1 MVAIGENIL
10 WLLVLIGVMIMIHE
24 FGHFWAA
31 RYFDVKVEAF
41 SLGFG
46 PRLFGFR
53 RGETDYRVSAI
64 LIGGYVKMAG
74 DSVPLEPATVD
85 SGGKPALTLPA
96 AWAGTAADARSLLAK
111 PRWQRVIIAAAGPIM
126 NVVLAIAILTG
137 LYMFKYQKI
146 SDADLYS
153 VIDHVAAG
161 SPAAQA
167 GIKDGDRI
175 VKLDGKRN
183 PTWEDIGEKEVT
195 GAYRPLYITVERNGQ
210 NIDCIVTPTLSERLG
225 VGYAGWDER
234 GELQLSFVMPAYP
247 AEKAG
252 LKKGDLVL
260 AVNGQP
266 IHSPTRF
273 QEATRS
279 SGGKPIEIEYQRDGK
294 TDRVSVQPVFADLDG
309 TKRWMIGVG
318 PQQKLHYTTT
328 QLTFPAALGESL
340 EENGRGAFLLV
351 KVIQGMI
358 ERRISAKNLSS
369 PFGIAQMSG
378 AAAREG
384 AVEFLGFM
392 AMISLQLA
400 IFNLLP
406 IPIMDGGAILM
417 LLIEMV
423 MQRDLSLN
431 VKEAVFKVGFV
442 FIMMLLAFAIFND
455 ISRYARG

>member
-1 MVAIGENIL
+1 MVAIGENVL

-24 FGHFWAA
+24 LGHFWVA

-53 RGETDYRVSAI
+53 RGDTDYRVSLI

-74 DSVPLEPATVD
+74 DAATLDAVKAD
-85 SGGKPALTLPA
+85 SPSALALPDPNA
-96 AWAGTAADARSLLAK
+96 AADPRSLLAK
-111 PRWQRVIIAAAGPIM
+111 PRWQRVIISAAGPIM

-137 LYMFKYQKI
+137 LYMFRFQKI
-146 SDADLYS
+146 SDEDLYAD
-153 VIDHVAAG
+153 IDHVEAG
-161 SPAAQA
+161 SPAALA
-167 GIKDGDRI
+167 GVRDGDRI

-183 PTWEDIGEKEVT
+183 PTWEDIGEKEVV
-195 GAYRPLYITVERNGQ
+195 GAYRPLYITVERKGRQ
-210 NIDCIVTPTLSERLG
+210 IDLIVTPTLSERLG

-234 GELQLSFVMPAYP
+234 GELQLGFVMSGYP

-252 LKKGDLVL
+252 LKKGDLIL
-260 AVNGQP
+260 SVNGKP

-273 QEATRS
+273 REATS
-279 SGGKPIEIEYQRDGK
+279 NSGGRPVDIEFQRDGK
-294 TDRVSVQPVFADLDG
+294 TSTISVQPTLAELDG
-309 TKRWMIGVG
+309 PKRWVIGVG
-318 PQQKLHYTTT
+318 PQQKLHFTTT
-328 QLTFPAALGESL
+328 KLTLPDALRESIS
-340 EENGRGAFLLV
+340 ENRKSAFLLV
-351 KVIQGMI
+351 RVIEGMV
-358 ERRISAKNLSS
+358 ERRISPKNLSS
-369 PFGIAQMSG
+369 PVGISQMAG

-384 AVEFLGFM
+384 AVEYLGFM

-417 LLIEMV
+417 LLIEMAL
-423 MQRDLSLN
+423 QRDLSLN

-442 FIMMLLAFAIFND
+442 FIMMVLAFAIFND
-455 ISRYARG
+455 ISRFARG